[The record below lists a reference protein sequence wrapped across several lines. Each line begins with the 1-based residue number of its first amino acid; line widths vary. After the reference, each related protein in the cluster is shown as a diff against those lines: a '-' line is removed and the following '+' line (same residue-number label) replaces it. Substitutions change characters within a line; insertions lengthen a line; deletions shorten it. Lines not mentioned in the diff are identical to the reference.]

1 MLVSTPSLPDGG
13 LGVRIA
19 LRRDAAR
26 SPTTWTWTRR
36 VPRGYSASTWRKR
49 GKVCHFKWKVRHT
62 CHCRLIQNL
71 HRQHPCHVWGWPLR
85 CLKRLP
91 RMEEFVWKTA
101 MAAGRFSSRTRRI
114 LRRSAPRSFWPLR
127 PLLPNCAHGTAVVPC
142 AWRFARDGRSWVSGV
157 KMRGSFNHS
166 AWTFTAVYAGSG
178 RGQQKNDI
186 ASTGFR
192 FVAGSPGDVIPRTA
206 IAA

>member
-1 MLVSTPSLPDGG
+1 MPQLLVSTPSLPDGG

-49 GKVCHFKWKVRHT
+49 GKSLPLQVESTSHVPLQAHTESAPAASMPRLGVAAPLFEAVTTHGRIRLEDCHG
-62 CHCRLIQNL
+62 
-71 HRQHPCHVWGWPLR
+71 GWAVL
-85 CLKRLP
+85 
-91 RMEEFVWKTA
+91 F
-101 MAAGRFSSRTRRI
+101 RTRRF

-127 PLLPNCAHGTAVVPC
+127 PLLPNCAHGTPVVPC

-192 FVAGSPGDVIPRTA
+192 FVRDHPAM
-206 IAA
+206 